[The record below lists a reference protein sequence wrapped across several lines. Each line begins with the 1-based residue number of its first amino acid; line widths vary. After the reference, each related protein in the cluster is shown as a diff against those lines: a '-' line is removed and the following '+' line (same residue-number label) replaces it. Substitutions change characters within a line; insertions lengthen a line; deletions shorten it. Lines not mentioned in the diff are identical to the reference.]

1 MLYLLSAL
9 CLLQPNQPPPI
20 LPEAT
25 RMMKYYEK
33 PDPRRG
39 VKLLKELLKPENLD
53 HPMTTREDGH
63 VLSIL
68 CEQLGYIAKGHP
80 EIVREYEKLFA
91 NTTPT
96 GKYGILRTLRVAG
109 DDQTKK
115 QLDTWL
121 AGEKNPE
128 TLKALEE
135 TKRIITAPKREMNR
149 DRAVRTGKD
158 LDMLWADFFATG
170 EYTPVSRILDAFESN
185 VPPGVKS
192 AARWSLES
200 NLKQHPKLVKLV
212 KEHLKDRGE
221 KSKAEAEKILEKM
234 ENDSG
239 T

>member
-1 MLYLLSAL
+1 MLYLLATL
-9 CLLQPNQPPPI
+9 CLFQPNQPPPI

-25 RMMKYYEK
+25 KMMKYYEK
-33 PDPRRG
+33 PDPQRG
-39 VKLLKELLKPENLD
+39 VKMLKELLKPENLD

-63 VLSIL
+63 VFSIL

-80 EIVREYEKLFA
+80 EVVREYEKQFA
-91 NTTPT
+91 GATPT
-96 GKYGILRTLRVAG
+96 GKYGILRTLRIAG

-115 QLDTWL
+115 QLETWL
-121 AGEKNPE
+121 AGEKNAD
-128 TLKALEE
+128 TVKALEE
-135 TKRIITAPKREMNR
+135 TKRIIAAPKREMNR

-170 EYTPVSRILDAFESN
+170 EYAPISRILDTFDSN

-200 NLKQHPKLVKLV
+200 NMRNHPKLVKLV
-212 KEHLKDRGE
+212 KENLKDRKE
-221 KSKAEAEKILEKM
+221 VSKTEAKKLLEKV
-234 ENDSG
+234 EG

>member
-1 MLYLLSAL
+1 MLYLAILL
-9 CLLQPNQPPPI
+9 CLLQPQQHPPI

-25 RMMKYYEK
+25 RMMKYYEN
-33 PDPRRG
+33 PDPQRG

-53 HPMTTREDGH
+53 HPMTSREDGH
-63 VLSIL
+63 VLSVL

-91 NTTPT
+91 GTTPT
-96 GKYGILRTLRVAG
+96 GKYGILRTLRIAG

-121 AGEKNPE
+121 AGEKNE
-128 TLKALEE
+128 QTLKALEE
-135 TKRIITAPKREMNR
+135 TKRILTAPKREMNR

-170 EYTPVSRILDAFESN
+170 EYAPISRILDTFESN

-200 NLKQHPKLVKLV
+200 NLKEHPKLVKLI
-212 KEHLKDRGE
+212 KEHLKERSE
-221 KSKAEAEKILEKM
+221 ANKAEVEKLLE
-234 ENDSG
+234 NVTG